1 MRPVCFQGLEET
13 GGCFPRIEKM
23 KMRLLR
29 WLILVCAGAVL
40 ASCRGTGK
48 VHLDSEEVG
57 PALAAAYRE
66 PVDSEIR
73 FPIFN
78 YHHVSPLP
86 TNASADRVTFTVTP
100 GMLEQQ
106 LKYLKEH
113 GYRSVP
119 LDVLT
124 KYFDRGTPIPPKA
137 VALTFDD
144 GWRDQH
150 EYAFPL
156 LKKYGFTAT
165 FFVPVMWIGHPKV
178 MPWSELREMADAG
191 MTIGTHGAKHLHFD
205 QIGEP
210 LLKKEIVD
218 SKLEMEKYLGQP
230 VLDIAYP
237 GGHWTTQAI
246 AVVRSAGYEVAL
258 GVEHDIIQSQAH
270 RYDVRRFHAG
280 NDLASITTP
289 LTASGY

>member
-1 MRPVCFQGLEET
+1 MILICFGALLFSCRNSGRPRVDLEELGHADHIT
-13 GGCFPRIEKM
+13 
-23 KMRLLR
+23 
-29 WLILVCAGAVL
+29 
-40 ASCRGTGK
+40 
-48 VHLDSEEVG
+48 H
-57 PALAAAYRE
+57 RE
-66 PVDSEIR
+66 PVEPEIR

-86 TNASADRVTFTVTP
+86 TNASPARVIFTVTP
-100 GMLEQQ
+100 GMLEKQ
-106 LKYLKEH
+106 LVYLKEH

-119 LDVLT
+119 LDALMD
-124 KYFDRGTPIPPKA
+124 YFDHGTPIPPKS
-137 VALTFDD
+137 VAITFDD

-156 LKKYGFTAT
+156 LQKYGFTAT
-165 FFVPVMWIGHPKV
+165 FFVPVGWIGHPKV

-218 SKLEMEKYLGQP
+218 TKTEMEKNLQRP
-230 VLDIAYP
+230 VRYIAYP
-237 GGHWTTQAI
+237 GGHWTTQAV
-246 AVVRSAGYEVAL
+246 AVVESAGYAAAL
-258 GVEHDIIQSQAH
+258 GVDHDIIQSQEH

-280 NDLASITTP
+280 DDMGSITNP
-289 LTASGY
+289 LTESKY

>member
-1 MRPVCFQGLEET
+1 MLFLATGL
-13 GGCFPRIEKM
+13 
-23 KMRLLR
+23 
-29 WLILVCAGAVL
+29 V
-40 ASCRGTGK
+40 SCRSTGD
-48 VHLDSEEVG
+48 V
-57 PALAAAYRE
+57 AYRE
-66 PVDSEIR
+66 PAEPEIR

-86 TNASADRVTFTVTP
+86 TNASPARVTFTVTP
-100 GMLEQQ
+100 EMLEQQ

-124 KYFDRGTPIPPKA
+124 SCFDHGTPIPPKA
-137 VALTFDD
+137 VAITFDD

-156 LKKYGFTAT
+156 LKKYGFTAA
-165 FFVPVMWIGHPKV
+165 FFVPVGWIGHPNV
-178 MPWSELREMADAG
+178 MPWSELHEMADAG
-191 MTIGTHGAKHLHFD
+191 MAIGTHGVKHLHFD

-218 SKLEMEKYLGQP
+218 SKAEMEDTLGHP
-230 VLDIAYP
+230 VLFIAYP
-237 GGHWTTQAI
+237 GGHWTPQAV
-246 AVVRSAGYEVAL
+246 AVVRSAGYVAAL
-258 GVEHDIIQSQAH
+258 GVDHLIIQSKGH

-280 NDLASITTP
+280 NDMASIMNP
-289 LTASGY
+289 LAESGY